1 MADTVKKEED
11 ILQKP
16 TFESQWQ
23 DSLNQAMDKI
33 LNREKFSYD
42 LNGDAL
48 YQQYKNQ
55 YMTQGKQ
62 AMMDTMGVA
71 SAMTGG
77 YGNSYAQTAGQ
88 QTYQGYLQGLNDK
101 VPELYQMARNAYDSD
116 TDELYKQYALYSD
129 RDDVDY
135 GRYRDEVGDYQ
146 WDTEFNEAIKRF
158 LTTATP
164 EQRTYYETY
173 GKIPEEGEG
182 TTSSGNKVL
191 DWLNSIGAN
200 VKTGSS
206 SGSSSTGSKGSAS
219 LSEVVQQVIR
229 GDWGNGA
236 DRKKAL
242 EAAGYDY
249 ATVQAA
255 VNKAMDGVKVEDTVP
270 VQGPEVTGTEGV
282 LDMDDVKTVKAA
294 MMTRTEF
301 ARHNGGASTDGV
313 TYKSYN
319 DYVKAVLDQYMM
331 GDGISER
338 TYAYLAAYYGLK

>member
-23 DSLNQAMDKI
+23 DSLNEAMDKI

-71 SAMTGG
+71 SSMTGG

-88 QTYQGYLQGLNDK
+88 QTYQGYLSGLNDK
-101 VPELYQMARNAYDSD
+101 IPELYQMARDAYDSD
-116 TDELYKQYALYSD
+116 TNELYKQYALYSD

-164 EQRTYYETY
+164 EQRAYYEAY
-173 GKIPEEGEG
+173 GKIPEEGG
-182 TTSSGNKVL
+182 TTSTGTGLLGGNNVIHNAVSG
-191 DWLNSIGAN
+191 G
-200 VKTGSS
+200 
-206 SGSSSTGSKGSAS
+206 STGSKGSAS
-219 LSEVVQQVIR
+219 LSEIVNQVIA
-229 GDWGNGA
+229 GKWGNGA

-255 VNKAMDGVKVEDTVP
+255 VNKAMAGVKVDDTAP
-270 VQGPEVTGTEGV
+270 VKGPETTSIDSLMEYLDYYRGDDGAINSLLTAAYREGVISKGEYQTLRKEYINVAIPKTEGG
-282 LDMDDVKTVKAA
+282 KAW
-294 MMTRTEF
+294 
-301 ARHNGGASTDGV
+301 
-313 TYKSYN
+313 
-319 DYVKAVLDQYMM
+319 
-331 GDGISER
+331 
-338 TYAYLAAYYGLK
+338 

>member
-1 MADTVKKEED
+1 MADTVKKED

-16 TFESQWQ
+16 TYQSQWQ

-42 LNGDAL
+42 INGDAL

-55 YMTQGKQ
+55 YMKQGKQ
-62 AMMDTMGVA
+62 AMMDTVGVA

-101 VPELYQMARNAYDSD
+101 IPELYQMARNAYDSD
-116 TDELYKQYALYSD
+116 IDELYKQYALYSD
-129 RDDVDY
+129 RDDADY
-135 GRYRDEVGDYQ
+135 GRHRDQVGDWQ
-146 WDTEFNEAIKRF
+146 WETEYNEAIKRF

-164 EQRTYYETY
+164 EQRAYYEAY
-173 GKIPEEGEG
+173 GKIPEEGG
-182 TTSSGNKVL
+182 TTAGNDGHITDTSFGSIKVS
-191 DWLNSIGAN
+191 NTSKN
-200 VKTGSS
+200 TSS
-206 SGSSSTGSKGSAS
+206 S
-219 LSEVVQQVIR
+219 LNDIVNQVIR
-229 GDWGNGA
+229 GDFGNGT

-255 VNKAMDGVKVEDTVP
+255 VNKALAGGTTTTTTTTPP
-270 VQGPEVTGTEGV
+270 VTTLTTTTSNGP
-282 LDMDDVKTVKAA
+282 DMDDVKTVKAS
-294 MMTRTEF
+294 MMTGTEF
-301 ARHNGGASTDGV
+301 ARHNGGASTDGK
-313 TYKSYN
+313 TYSSYK
-319 DYVKAVLDQYMM
+319 DYVKACLDQYSMA
-331 GDGISER
+331 GLDDE

>member
-71 SAMTGG
+71 SSMTGG

-88 QTYQGYLQGLNDK
+88 QTYQGYLSGLNDK
-101 VPELYQMARNAYDSD
+101 IPELYQMARNAYDSD
-116 TDELYKQYALYSD
+116 TNELYKQYALYSD

-164 EQRTYYETY
+164 EQRAYYEAY

-182 TTSSGNKVL
+182 TSTGTSAKDKLLSMIEAAGGNADRIKFNSGSKSSG
-191 DWLNSIGAN
+191 G
-200 VKTGSS
+200 
-206 SGSSSTGSKGSAS
+206 AS
-219 LSEVVQQVIR
+219 LSEIVNQVIR
-229 GDWGNGA
+229 GEWGNGA

-255 VNKAMDGVKVEDTVP
+255 VNKAMAGVKVDETAP
-270 VQGPEVTGTEGV
+270 VKGPETTSIDSLMEYLDYYRGDDGAIDRLLTAAYREGVISKGEYQTLRKEYINVAIPKTEGG
-282 LDMDDVKTVKAA
+282 KTW
-294 MMTRTEF
+294 
-301 ARHNGGASTDGV
+301 
-313 TYKSYN
+313 
-319 DYVKAVLDQYMM
+319 
-331 GDGISER
+331 
-338 TYAYLAAYYGLK
+338 

>member
-1 MADTVKKEED
+1 MADTVKKED

-16 TFESQWQ
+16 TYQSQWQ

-42 LNGDAL
+42 INGDAL

-55 YMTQGKQ
+55 YVNQGKQ

-101 VPELYQMARNAYDSD
+101 IPELYQMARNAYDSD

-135 GRYRDEVGDYQ
+135 GRHRDQVGDWQ
-146 WDTEFNEAIKRF
+146 WETEYNEAIKRF
-158 LTTATP
+158 LASADP
-164 EQRTYYETY
+164 DVRQYYENY
-173 GKIPEEGEG
+173 GKSPEEINQGSTG
-182 TTSSGNKVL
+182 FVSRSSG
-191 DWLNSIGAN
+191 SGSG
-200 VKTGSS
+200 GSS
-206 SGSSSTGSKGSAS
+206 SKKSSSSSSSS
-219 LSEVVQQVIR
+219 LNDIVNQVIR
-229 GDWGNGA
+229 GDFGNGE

-242 EAAGYDY
+242 AAAGYDY

-255 VNKAMDGVKVEDTVP
+255 VNKALAGGTTTTTTTTSP
-270 VQGPEVTGTEGV
+270 VTTPTTTTSIGPN
-282 LDMDDVKTVKAA
+282 MDDVKTVKAS
-294 MMTRTEF
+294 MMTGTEF
-301 ARHNGGASTDGV
+301 ARHNGGASTDGK
-313 TYKSYN
+313 TYSSYK
-319 DYVKAVLDQYMM
+319 DYVKACLDQYSMA
-331 GDGISER
+331 GLDDE